1 LPPPAGAGITTE
13 IRTDDASW
21 VADVLVRHPD
31 WTVTLEAHL
40 PQISLTAIQDR
51 QEQYRQIGI
60 RDAWLV
66 GYDIARLEAQRDLPL
81 FRLEAKQAERL
92 EPAVIGSKTDGA
104 PARTDLAK
112 FTERLLTGRVWFEG
126 PPPQAGAPLVATVPS
141 VCWKCCRDI
150 DLVLAPINLP
160 TQTVFAPRGILPVRD
175 PGKLPEALVSTR
187 EPFPRCT
194 EHAGHSPLCGARRPR
209 ASPPACARTVPGVTR
224 PSRCRSFPKRP

>member
-13 IRTDDASW
+13 IRTDGASW

-112 FTERLLTGRVWFEG
+112 FTESLFADGTCQPVLTGM
-126 PPPQAGAPLVATVPS
+126 L
-141 VCWKCCRDI
+141 
-150 DLVLAPINLP
+150 L
-160 TQTVFAPRGILPVRD
+160 
-175 PGKLPEALVSTR
+175 
-187 EPFPRCT
+187 
-194 EHAGHSPLCGARRPR
+194 
-209 ASPPACARTVPGVTR
+209 
-224 PSRCRSFPKRP
+224 